1 MLNSNKIINK
11 LNKINKKK
19 VKLFFILII
28 QGVKK
33 KTFCLPFLF
42 FFKKKNELFSIFSII
57 CNIKLNLHF

>member
-33 KTFCLPFLF
+33 KTFCLPFCF
-42 FFKKKNELFSIFSII
+42 SSKKKWIIFYFFDY
-57 CNIKLNLHF
+57 L